1 VPTARALLV
10 APLRAILT
18 VATGPVVFLA
28 DELARI
34 DGIESA
40 FLYGSFAARM
50 QGHAGPAPRDIDV
63 MVLGRPDV
71 DEVYEACVRI
81 EAAVQ
86 RPVNPTIL
94 TPEEF
99 AAPSGFLDNVRSGA
113 AVPVVGDL
121 PWH

>member
-50 QGHAGPAPRDIDV
+50 QGHAGPAHATSTSWCS
-63 MVLGRPDV
+63 GG
-71 DEVYEACVRI
+71 
-81 EAAVQ
+81 
-86 RPVNPTIL
+86 PTW
-94 TPEEF
+94 TRSTRR
-99 AAPSGFLDNVRSGA
+99 ASGSRLRCSA
-113 AVPVVGDL
+113 R
-121 PWH
+121 